1 MVGILGQTSW
11 GKHFVSS
18 QHGGI
23 FSRPCA
29 LIWYTCAMSSGT
41 SLRISVAIL
50 AGTLVFSGSGL
61 RAQSTALGAQSIL
74 PDYSRGPGWFPG
86 VIKPYRETP
95 IVPLPLEN
103 SPRLGDLIHD
113 GTLELSLADALS
125 LALENNLD
133 IAVQRYLHPVAQT
146 DVLRTLSGQAARG
159 IAGAVL
165 PSGLSQGALGV
176 GVNQFQGAT
185 GVGSAGGIS
194 GGGGA
199 VQVPQAGTFDPSV
212 SFNSSFDRTVAPLNT
227 VQVAGVP
234 HVTTLSTAFSGTYT
248 QMLADGTSF
257 LLSLNGIRQGSTQQ
271 FLLYNPAVI
280 SRFAVG
286 FNQPLLNGFGLLP
299 NQRFMIVARNN
310 LKTSD
315 ELFRLQVTTTVVQVE
330 DTYWNLAASGEAV
343 IAAQRALEA
352 AQTLLAD
359 TQKMATIGT
368 VSALD
373 VTSAQ
378 SAVAA
383 AQRDVIVAQT
393 NLQLQQAQLKNM
405 LSKRSF
411 PELDQAEVKT
421 TDQLPEP
428 SEADMPNLQSA
439 LDTALRSRPDLHVTE
454 QGLQNENVTVRFTRN
469 GLMPSVNTFGLYAGA
484 GLVGNNA
491 LSTGGAG
498 QSLQQDL
505 VASYP
510 EYASGL
516 SITLPIRNRSAQA
529 DNMRARLEERQF
541 EVSSQQLRQQISL
554 EVRQAV
560 IGLIQGRAQVQAAHE
575 AVILA
580 DQSLEAEQKKLQAGI
595 STTYNVVLRERD
607 SLAARQ
613 ADITAV
619 TGYARALVEMDRS
632 TGSTL
637 ERNGIETSDALSGA
651 VTRQPTPPFRYPRYQ
666 GAELPA
672 TRQ

>member
-1 MVGILGQTSW
+1 MS
-11 GKHFVSS
+11 HCMSF
-18 QHGGI
+18 
-23 FSRPCA
+23 RA
-29 LIWYTCAMSSGT
+29 L
-41 SLRISVAIL
+41 L
-50 AGTLVFSGSGL
+50 AGLLFLSTFNL
-61 RAQSTALGAQSIL
+61 RGQNAVAGAKSIL
-74 PDYSRGPGWFPG
+74 PDYSQAPDWFPG

-95 IVPLPLEN
+95 IMPLPLEN
-103 SPRLGDLIHD
+103 SPRLGDLIHN
-113 GTLELSLADALS
+113 GKLELSLADALS

-146 DVLRTLSGQAARG
+146 DVLRAFSGQAARG
-159 IAGAVL
+159 IPGALL
-165 PSGLSQGALGV
+165 PSGLNQGALGV

-212 SFNSSFDRTVAPLNT
+212 TFNFSLDRTVAPLNT

-234 HVTTLSTAFSGTYT
+234 QVTTWSTAFSGTYT
-248 QMLADGTSF
+248 QMLADGSSF
-257 LLSLNGIRQGSTQQ
+257 LLSLNGIRQNSTQQ

-299 NQRFMIVARNN
+299 NQRFMLVARNN

-330 DTYWNLAASGEAV
+330 DAYWNLAAADQAV
-343 IAAQRALEA
+343 IATQRALDA
-352 AQTLLAD
+352 ARALLVD

-368 VSALD
+368 MSALD

-383 AQRDVIVAQT
+383 ADRDVIVAKT

-405 LSKRSF
+405 LSKRAS
-411 PELDQAEVKT
+411 PELDAAELQT

-428 SEADMPNLQSA
+428 SEADMPDLSSA
-439 LDTALRSRPDLHVTE
+439 LTTALRSRPDLHVTE
-454 QGLQNENVTVRFTRN
+454 QGLQNENVTARFTRN
-469 GLMPSVNTFGLYAGA
+469 GLLPSVNAFGLYAGA
-484 GLVGNNA
+484 GLVGNKP
-491 LSTGGAG
+491 LSTAGAAE
-498 QSLQQDL
+498 SLTQDF
-505 VASYP
+505 AADYP
-510 EYASGL
+510 EYASGV
-516 SITLPIRNRSAQA
+516 SVTLPLRNRSAQA
-529 DNMRARLEERQF
+529 DNLRARLEERQF
-541 EVSSQQLRQQISL
+541 EVSLQQLRQQISL
-554 EVRQAV
+554 EVRQAT

-580 DQSLEAEQKKLQAGI
+580 DQALEAEQKKLQAGI
-595 STTYNVVLRERD
+595 STAYNVVLRERD

-613 ADITAV
+613 ADIGAV
-619 TGYARALVEMDRS
+619 VTYARALVEMDRS

-637 ERNGIETSDALSGA
+637 ERNGIETSDALSGE
-651 VTRQPTPPFRYPRYQ
+651 VTSRPSPPFRYPRYQ
-666 GAELPA
+666 GVQMPGAP
-672 TRQ
+672 R